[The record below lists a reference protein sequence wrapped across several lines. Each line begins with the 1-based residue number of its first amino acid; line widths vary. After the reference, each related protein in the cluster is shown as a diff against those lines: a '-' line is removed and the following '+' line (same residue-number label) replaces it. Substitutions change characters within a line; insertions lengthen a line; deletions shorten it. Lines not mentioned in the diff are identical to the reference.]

1 MPWELTGNT
10 NTNENINFLGTTD
23 QHALVVKTKG
33 KEALRID
40 PNGNVGIGTTN
51 PVSKLEIVAQDA
63 LQIVGFQPFVT
74 LTDSENNLNAR
85 ARIQNARGDI
95 NFFTEAS
102 FSTGIPPVKIQ
113 NAGTVQIFTQDALQ
127 IVGFQPF
134 VTLTDSENNLNA
146 RARIQ
151 NARGDINFFTESS
164 LSTGIPPMKIQNGSG
179 DVAISGNLTV
189 GRDIFLPGADCAE
202 HFDIGGAEQIEPGT
216 VVVIDREGT
225 LRRSEQAYDKKVAGV
240 VSGAGE
246 YRPGIVLDR
255 RQSQD
260 GRAPVSLVGKVY
272 CKVDAKYASI
282 EVGDLLTS
290 SPTPGHAMKASDPF
304 QAFGAVIGKAL
315 RPWHDG
321 CGLIPILICLQ

>member
-51 PVSKLEIVAQDA
+51 PVSKLEIVA
-63 LQIVGFQPFVT
+63 
-74 LTDSENNLNAR
+74 
-85 ARIQNARGDI
+85 
-95 NFFTEAS
+95 
-102 FSTGIPPVKIQ
+102 
-113 NAGTVQIFTQDALQ
+113 QDALQ